1 MSATPGPGIPAT
13 GIPATGVHIDAGAG
27 RPALL
32 EVMEYSPPPLF
43 KQGAPARVKVTVF
56 ALLSIALLV
65 VDARLHA
72 LSTVR
77 QVAATVLYPFQMVAL
92 APRDALANMGDY
104 FSSISTLQKEVRE
117 LKSQQVAMAQALQQ
131 AQLQTTENA
140 QLRRLMDA
148 REHLPVR
155 TLMSEILYDA
165 RDPSTRRVV
174 LDRGSRNGVKLGLP
188 VIDNAGVVGQVTRV
202 FPFTS
207 EVTLLTDKEQ
217 AIPVQVLR
225 NGLRSVAY
233 GRGQSGLLDLRFVA
247 PNADMQVGD
256 VLVTS
261 GLDGVY
267 PAGLAVAKVIQVENV
282 AQGAFGRVVCQPLAG
297 IDRHRQLLIVMSD
310 QPLPPRPPE
319 ESAKVNG
326 NTTSKKNL
334 PRMEPVPPLP
344 LPAQPLLPA
353 VAPAANGQG
362 GHAAAAARGAPA
374 AAVPAGAQRIQ
385 PGAAHAA
392 PAARS
397 PGAAAPAG
405 TPVAGRTAAAPAAR
419 TPAAQTPAAR
429 TPAAQ
434 TPAARTPAAATP
446 PSGTAVPP
454 RPAAAPARQPA
465 AGAPA
470 AAAPAAGTPAAGSP
484 AAATPA
490 ATAAAAAAG
499 TVPARPKEGN

>member
-1 MSATPGPGIPAT
+1 
-13 GIPATGVHIDAGAG
+13 
-27 RPALL
+27 
-32 EVMEYSPPPLF
+32 MEYSPPPLF

-72 LSTVR
+72 LTAVR
-77 QVAATVLYPFQMVAL
+77 QVAATVLYPFQMAAL
-92 APRDALANMGDY
+92 APRDALVNMGTY
-104 FSSISTLQKEVRE
+104 FSSISALQKEVRD
-117 LKSQQVAMAQALQQ
+117 LKSQQVAMAQAMQQ
-131 AQLQTTENA
+131 AQLQMAENA

-155 TLMSEILYDA
+155 SQMSEILYDA

-174 LDRGSRNGVKLGLP
+174 LDRGTRSGVKLGLP

-247 PNADMQVGD
+247 PNADIQVGD

-310 QPLPPRPPE
+310 QPLPPRPAAEAPK
-319 ESAKVNG
+319 ANA
-326 NTTSKKNL
+326 NTTSRKNL

-344 LPAQPLLPA
+344 LPPQPLAPA
-353 VAPAANGQG
+353 VAP
-362 GHAAAAARGAPA
+362 PA
-374 AAVPAGAQRIQ
+374 AAGTAAGA
-385 PGAAHAA
+385 
-392 PAARS
+392 
-397 PGAAAPAG
+397 
-405 TPVAGRTAAAPAAR
+405 
-419 TPAAQTPAAR
+419 
-429 TPAAQ
+429 
-434 TPAARTPAAATP
+434 
-446 PSGTAVPP
+446 
-454 RPAAAPARQPA
+454 RPAAAPANQNPAPARANPAAAARSPAAAGTA
-465 AGAPA
+465 AGARPAAAPANQNPTPARANSAAAARSPA
-470 AAAPAAGTPAAGSP
+470 AAAPAATRAPATAAP
-484 AAATPA
+484 AAAN
-490 ATAAAAAAG
+490 TA
-499 TVPARPKEGN
+499 ARPKEGT

>member
-1 MSATPGPGIPAT
+1 
-13 GIPATGVHIDAGAG
+13 
-27 RPALL
+27 
-32 EVMEYSPPPLF
+32 MEYSPPPLF

-72 LSTVR
+72 LTAVR
-77 QVAATVLYPFQMVAL
+77 QVAATVLYPFQMAAL
-92 APRDALANMGDY
+92 APRDALANMGTY
-104 FSSISTLQKEVRE
+104 FSSISALQKEVRD
-117 LKSQQVAMAQALQQ
+117 LKSQQVAMAQAMQQ
-131 AQLQTTENA
+131 AQLQMAENA

-155 TLMSEILYDA
+155 SMMSEILYDA

-174 LDRGSRNGVKLGLP
+174 LDRGTRSGVKLGLP

-247 PNADMQVGD
+247 PNADIQVGD

-310 QPLPPRPPE
+310 QPLPPRPAAEP
-319 ESAKVNG
+319 AKVNG

-344 LPAQPLLPA
+344 LPPQPLAPA
-353 VAPAANGQG
+353 VAPAT
-362 GHAAAAARGAPA
+362 
-374 AAVPAGAQRIQ
+374 Q
-385 PGAAHAA
+385 PGAA
-392 PAARS
+392 PARAT
-397 PGAAAPAG
+397 PGA
-405 TPVAGRTAAAPAAR
+405 
-419 TPAAQTPAAR
+419 
-429 TPAAQ
+429 
-434 TPAARTPAAATP
+434 AARTPAAAP
-446 PSGTAVPP
+446 ATAPANT
-454 RPAAAPARQPA
+454 PAAR
-465 AGAPA
+465 APA
-470 AAAPAAGTPAAGSP
+470 ATTTATAPAAGTPAHNP
-484 AAATPA
+484 AAAAPTPA
-490 ATAAAAAAG
+490 VPAA
-499 TVPARPKEGN
+499 ARPKEGN

>member
-1 MSATPGPGIPAT
+1 
-13 GIPATGVHIDAGAG
+13 
-27 RPALL
+27 
-32 EVMEYSPPPLF
+32 MEYSPPPLF

-72 LSTVR
+72 LTAVR
-77 QVAATVLYPFQMVAL
+77 QVAATVLYPFQMAAL
-92 APRDALANMGDY
+92 APRDALTNMGTY
-104 FSSISTLQKEVRE
+104 FSSINTLQKEVRD
-117 LKSQQVAMAQALQQ
+117 LKSQQVAMAQAMQQ
-131 AQLQTTENA
+131 AQLQMAENA

-148 REHLPVR
+148 REHLPVHSM
-155 TLMSEILYDA
+155 MSEILYDA

-247 PNADMQVGD
+247 PNADIQVGD

-261 GLDGVY
+261 GLDGIY

-310 QPLPPRPPE
+310 QPLPPRPIE
-319 ESAKVNG
+319 EAPKANG
-326 NTTSKKNL
+326 NAASKKNL
-334 PRMEPVPPLP
+334 PRMQPVPPLP
-344 LPAQPLLPA
+344 LPPQPLAPA
-353 VAPAANGQG
+353 V
-362 GHAAAAARGAPA
+362 
-374 AAVPAGAQRIQ
+374 VSAG
-385 PGAAHAA
+385 
-392 PAARS
+392 
-397 PGAAAPAG
+397 
-405 TPVAGRTAAAPAAR
+405 V
-419 TPAAQTPAAR
+419 
-429 TPAAQ
+429 
-434 TPAARTPAAATP
+434 
-446 PSGTAVPP
+446 
-454 RPAAAPARQPA
+454 PA

-470 AAAPAAGTPAAGSP
+470 AGAPAAGAAKGTAGATHP
-484 AAATPA
+484 ATPA
-490 ATAAAAAAG
+490 AVPGQNAGARAPAPLTVPPARVPAATPSAVPTTGGAAARAPAAG
-499 TVPARPKEGN
+499 APAPAANNTTARPKEGA

>member
-1 MSATPGPGIPAT
+1 
-13 GIPATGVHIDAGAG
+13 
-27 RPALL
+27 
-32 EVMEYSPPPLF
+32 MEYSPPPLF

-72 LSTVR
+72 LTAVR
-77 QVAATVLYPFQMVAL
+77 QVAATVLYPFQMAAL
-92 APRDALANMGDY
+92 APRDALANMGTY
-104 FSSISTLQKEVRE
+104 FSSISTLQKEVRD
-117 LKSQQVAMAQALQQ
+117 LKSQQVAMAQAMQQ
-131 AQLQTTENA
+131 AQLQMAENA

-148 REHLPVR
+148 REHLPVHSQ
-155 TLMSEILYDA
+155 MSEILYDA

-174 LDRGSRNGVKLGLP
+174 LDRGTRNGVKLGLP

-247 PNADMQVGD
+247 PNADIQVGD

-282 AQGAFGRVVCQPLAG
+282 AQGAFGRVICQPLAG

-310 QPLPPRPPE
+310 QPLPPRPAADAPK
-319 ESAKVNG
+319 ATA

-344 LPAQPLLPA
+344 LPPQPLAPA
-353 VAPAANGQG
+353 VAPAAG
-362 GHAAAAARGAPA
+362 ATPTPARVKPGASAPA
-374 AAVPAGAQRIQ
+374 AHPPAATAPATVPATT
-385 PGAAHAA
+385 A
-392 PAARS
+392 PAA
-397 PGAAAPAG
+397 GA
-405 TPVAGRTAAAPAAR
+405 
-419 TPAAQTPAAR
+419 
-429 TPAAQ
+429 
-434 TPAARTPAAATP
+434 
-446 PSGTAVPP
+446 
-454 RPAAAPARQPA
+454 PA

-470 AAAPAAGTPAAGSP
+470 AANPA
-484 AAATPA
+484 
-490 ATAAAAAAG
+490 
-499 TVPARPKEGN
+499 VRPKEGT